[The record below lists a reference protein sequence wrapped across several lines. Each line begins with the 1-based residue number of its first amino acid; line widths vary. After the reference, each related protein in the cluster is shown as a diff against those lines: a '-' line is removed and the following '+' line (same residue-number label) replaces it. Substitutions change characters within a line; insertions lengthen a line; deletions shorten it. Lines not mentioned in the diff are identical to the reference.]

1 MPTTSYRQLA
11 AITSPENLHAAWQR
25 VATKKAAGGWD
36 GQSVSDFGEQAE
48 TQLLSLREELL
59 SGRYVP
65 APLLQV
71 AIPKTKNPDE
81 KRILA
86 LPSVRDKVAQE
97 AVRRV
102 LDPLLN
108 RYFLDTSYGYRPG
121 KGPQRAIRRVCHIL
135 QTRRPAW
142 VACLDI
148 DEFFPSIDHEVLL
161 TQLRVFGVEE
171 PVCRYL
177 LLWLKM
183 GQVQR
188 SGRWLDVYQGVSQGG
203 IISPLLANVY
213 LHPLDVFLHGE
224 GIESVRYAD
233 DFRLFSATR
242 RQAETTYSL
251 TREFLAN
258 RLKLSLNGQD
268 QPVTEVASGFTFLGV
283 RFHGGILTIA
293 PEKWD
298 TIIQKLGIL
307 AQRLAADQSAIII
320 QQVNEA
326 IIGWWRYYGAL
337 VVETEMAC
345 LRQELQKALVQ
356 AFASQPEIL
365 PDLPEA
371 CQHLEIPGATTMA
384 DRQQFWQEIQAAISE
399 HARAEVKPEQTVR
412 RVQKTVRGAK
422 RRHIRRLLEGAKL
435 VINTPGVFL
444 GKRGN
449 RVVVRQDRQILS
461 EALLDRLESIT
472 LLAHGTSLSSDLI
485 SHCAVQEI
493 PICWIS
499 ATGQVE
505 AFIYSPAAL
514 KGNSCQLQ
522 QLAAAQDQHQTFAL
536 ASSFVMGK
544 VKNQLSL
551 IKYFGKYEKKRN
563 GDFLRPYV
571 HFLETAA
578 SLVGEAMKLTPEG
591 DWPRLRGQL
600 MSIEGRVAAQYW
612 DMVQVLLAEAAP
624 FPGRVRQGA
633 TDLVNSLL
641 NYGYAVLS
649 AQVLQNIIQ
658 VGLNPH
664 ISFLH
669 APRPGVATLAF
680 DLMEIFRPPVV
691 DRVVLSE
698 LRRHPQSYTVDEEGR
713 LTLETR
719 RRLVNRI
726 HTRLAS
732 IENFR
737 GKEVKLEEII
747 LAQVKELRRHC
758 EGATVFRPYLTKW

>member
-1 MPTTSYRQLA
+1 MSTTTYRQLA
-11 AITSPENLHAAWQR
+11 AITAMENLSAAWQR
-25 VATKKAAGGWD
+25 VAAKKAAGGWD
-36 GQSVSDFGEQAE
+36 RQSVADFGAQAE

-59 SGRYVP
+59 AGRYVP
-65 APLLQV
+65 EPLLQI
-71 AIPKTKNPDE
+71 AIPKTKNPAE
-81 KRILA
+81 KRVLA

-97 AVRRV
+97 AFRRV
-102 LDPLLN
+102 LDPLVNRHFLN
-108 RYFLDTSYGYRPG
+108 NSYGYRPG

-135 QTRRPAW
+135 QKQRPAW

-148 DEFFPSIDHEVLL
+148 DEFFPSVDHEVLL
-161 TQLRVFGVEE
+161 ANLRTFGIEE

-183 GQVQR
+183 GQVQS
-188 SGRWLDVYQGVSQGG
+188 SGRWLDVYHGVSQGG

-213 LHPLDVFLHGE
+213 LHPLDVFLQGE
-224 GIESVRYAD
+224 GLEFVRYAD

-242 RQAETTYSL
+242 RQAEAACSL
-251 TREFLAN
+251 VQKFLAH
-258 RLKLSLNGQD
+258 RLKLSLNEQT
-268 QPVTEVASGFTFLGV
+268 QPVVEVAAGFTFLGI
-283 RFHGGILTIA
+283 RFQAGRLTIA

-307 AQRLAADQSAIII
+307 AQRLASDQSAATI

-326 IIGWWRYYGAL
+326 IFGWQRYYGAL
-337 VVETEMAC
+337 VVETEMVL
-345 LRQELQKALVQ
+345 LREELQKALIQ
-356 AFASQPEIL
+356 ALAGRQEIL
-365 PDLPEA
+365 ASLAAA
-371 CQHLEIPGATTMA
+371 CQHLEIPGSTTTV
-384 DRQQFWQEIQAAISE
+384 DRQQFWQAIQMRVDQHRREEI
-399 HARAEVKPEQTVR
+399 KPEQTVR
-412 RVQKTVRGAK
+412 RVQTTVRRAK
-422 RRHIRRLLEGAKL
+422 RRHVRRLLEGAKL

-449 RVVVRQDRQILS
+449 RVVVRQDRQVLY

-485 SHCAVQEI
+485 SHCAAQEI

-514 KGNSCQLQ
+514 RSSTCQIQ
-522 QLAAAQDQHQTFAL
+522 QLAASQDQQQTFDL
-536 ASSFVMGK
+536 ASSFVVGK
-544 VKNQLSL
+544 IKNQISL

-571 HFLETAA
+571 RFLETAA
-578 SLVGEAMKLTPEG
+578 SLVGEAMKLTPGG

-612 DMVQVLLAEAAP
+612 DMVQVLLAEVAP

-649 AQVLQNIIQ
+649 ALVLKGILQN
-658 VGLNPH
+658 GLNPH

-669 APRPGVATLAF
+669 APRPGAATLAF
-680 DLMEIFRPPVV
+680 DLMEIFRPPAV

-698 LRRHPQSYTVDEEGR
+698 LRRYPQGYTVDGEGS

-719 RRLVNRI
+719 RRLVSRI
-726 HTRLAS
+726 QARLSA
-732 IENFR
+732 IEKYR
-737 GKEVKLEEII
+737 GKELTLEEII
-747 LAQVKELRRHC
+747 LAQVAELRRHC